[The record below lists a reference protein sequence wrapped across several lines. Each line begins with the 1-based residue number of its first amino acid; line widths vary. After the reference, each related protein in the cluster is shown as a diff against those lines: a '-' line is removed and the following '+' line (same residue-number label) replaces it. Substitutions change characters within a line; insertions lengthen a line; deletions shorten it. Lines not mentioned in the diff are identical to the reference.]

1 MKPKNKTREFIEAVV
16 IALFAAL
23 VLRQF
28 VIASY
33 KVPTG
38 SMENT
43 VLVGDF
49 MFVNKFVYGA
59 KTPEW
64 IGIPFT
70 RVGFDIPW
78 FRFPAITDPEPYDII
93 VFRYPVD
100 PHLDYIKRCVA
111 IGGQTLELINK
122 KVYIDGQPF
131 PRPPHMRFID
141 PRVLS
146 RENHSFSVFAPIL
159 GSRDNF
165 GPLYVPKK
173 DDKITLDE
181 KNFLTYQSTI
191 EKHGKNGSLVWRNGQ
206 AFLNGSA
213 INEYQF
219 RQDYYFA
226 MGDNRDNSLDS
237 RAWGFVPHENIVGT
251 PLIIWL
257 SWDSQIPAYR
267 LLDKIRWGRLGS
279 VVR

>member
-1 MKPKNKTREFIEAVV
+1 MAVTPKSKTRELIEAVV

-59 KTPEW
+59 KTPDW

-70 RVGFDIPW
+70 KTGFDVPW
-78 FRFPAITDPEPYDII
+78 FRFPAIAQPEPYDIV

-100 PHLDYIKRCVA
+100 PLLDYIKRCIAV
-111 IGGQTLELINK
+111 GGQTIEIIDK
-122 KVYIDGQPF
+122 KVYVDGNPF
-131 PRPPHMRFID
+131 PRPPHMKFID
-141 PRVLS
+141 RRIFS
-146 RENHSFSVFAPIL
+146 RENESFEVFDPKL

-165 GPLYVPKK
+165 GPVTVP
-173 DDKITLDE
+173 
-181 KNFLTYQSTI
+181 S
-191 EKHGKNGSLVWRNGQ
+191 HH
-206 AFLNGSA
+206 
-213 INEYQF
+213 
-219 RQDYYFA
+219 YFV

-237 RAWGFVPHENIVGT
+237 RAWGFVPPENIVGT
-251 PLIIWL
+251 PQIIWL
-257 SWDSQIPAYR
+257 SWDSRMPAYR
-267 LLDKIRWGRLGS
+267 LFNKIRWNRLGN